1 MKKKLYSCRSAYL
14 QIDYCQIVS
23 ILANFICL
31 KLGEKTL
38 RVSDN
43 DDDNENDNDDDD
55 DDNDNDNEN
64 DNDNDNDDNNNNG
77 NDDEK
82 FLQHDF
88 PWNDQVR
95 SRSLKIK
102 TIPRRHQFTIVGK
115 KTNIISINSKKMLTL
130 CQLKANLI

>member
-55 DDNDNDNEN
+55 DDNDNDNV
-64 DNDNDNDDNNNNG
+64 
-77 NDDEK
+77 
-82 FLQHDF
+82 FLF
-88 PWNDQVR
+88 LTSSR
-95 SRSLKIK
+95 SRS
-102 TIPRRHQFTIVGK
+102 
-115 KTNIISINSKKMLTL
+115 ISLTL
-130 CQLKANLI
+130 LPQMPDLVKYFFFSRC

>member
-1 MKKKLYSCRSAYL
+1 MKKKLYSCSSAYL

-38 RVSDN
+38 RVSDY
-43 DDDNENDNDDDD
+43 DDDNENNNDNDDD
-55 DDNDNDNEN
+55 N
-64 DNDNDNDDNNNNG
+64 DNDNDNDDNNNND

-88 PWNDQVR
+88 P
-95 SRSLKIK
+95 
-102 TIPRRHQFTIVGK
+102 
-115 KTNIISINSKKMLTL
+115 
-130 CQLKANLI
+130 